1 MTIHFILYLFIVVML
16 LVTGLRAVAGRGLA
30 LTLSRSSNG
39 PAARPVGLL
48 FVVLALGLVVW
59 LIVDPRVSSTL
70 LGQS

>member
-16 LVTGLRAVAGRGLA
+16 LVIGLRALSGRGLA
-30 LTLSRSSNG
+30 LTLSRSSDG

-59 LIVDPRVSSTL
+59 LTVDPRVSATL
-70 LGQS
+70 LGQG